1 MGAAGYTFGR
11 NRDGVWFGGATEDQ
25 NGNMDVTWER
35 AQKYNVGLDLGLW
48 QDAIT
53 FTGDVFYERRTNI
66 WPIPAPYRLHWG

>member
-1 MGAAGYTFGR
+1 
-11 NRDGVWFGGATEDQ
+11 
-25 NGNMDVTWER
+25 MDVTWER